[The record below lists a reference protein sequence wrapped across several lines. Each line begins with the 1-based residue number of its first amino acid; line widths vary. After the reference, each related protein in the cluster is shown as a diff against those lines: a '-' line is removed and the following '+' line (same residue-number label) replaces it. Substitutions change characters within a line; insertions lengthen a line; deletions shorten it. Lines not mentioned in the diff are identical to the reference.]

1 MSQSV
6 RIARHEWRMMTRSR
20 VAQIAVAVI
29 LLLSV
34 MATLTSMAQ
43 RSEANALRER
53 FQAQA
58 DAEFDGQ
65 PARHPHR
72 MVHYGHFVFRPV
84 PPLAAFDSGVESY
97 TGHTIFLEGHRQ
109 NSANFG
115 DVRQSSLLARF
126 GQMTPAFVL
135 QVLAPLVLII
145 VGFAAVARERES
157 GQLRLLSAQGV
168 SGAALARGKFMALS
182 ALTSVLLLPAAIGLT
197 WLVVA
202 QGAPLGAS
210 AGLLAG
216 YMLYLLLWVA
226 TVLWA
231 SAWAGDA
238 RRALMLLIALWA
250 VTSVLIP
257 RIAPDVA
264 LTLSPLPTRIETD
277 IAIQEDLRKIGDSH
291 NPDDP
296 HFAAFKARTL
306 AQYGVTRVEDLPVN
320 YRGLLAMEG
329 EKLTSRLFDDYAG
342 RQFAAQRAQS
352 QITLAFAAASPAVA
366 LRSLS
371 MALSGTDLEGHR
383 RFLSQAEAYRFATVQ
398 RLNALQAEA
407 VTYDDDSNRN
417 KDPEAAKRV
426 RLDAK
431 NWQDVPDFAYR
442 GPSLKEKFTAAL
454 PAALLLL
461 IWGLVAF
468 FLFRQTARHI
478 GEARA

>member
-1 MSQSV
+1 M
-6 RIARHEWRMMTRSR
+6 ILDICAPHARSR

-34 MATLTSMAQ
+34 LATLTSMAQ

-126 GQMTPAFVL
+126 GQTTPAFVL

-168 SGAALARGKFMALS
+168 GGAALARGKFMALS
-182 ALTSVLLLPAAIGLT
+182 ALAGVLLLPAALGLA
-197 WLVVA
+197 WLVA
-202 QGAPLGAS
+202 GQGAPLAAS
-210 AGLLAG
+210 VALLAG
-216 YMLYLLLWVA
+216 YALYLLLSVA
-226 TVLWA
+226 FVLWA
-231 SAWAGDA
+231 SAWASDA

-250 VTSVLIP
+250 VTTVLIP

-277 IAIQEDLRKIGDSH
+277 IAIQEDLRAIGDSH

-296 HFAAFKARTL
+296 HFAAFKQRTL
-306 AQYGVTRVEDLPVN
+306 DHYGVTKVEDLPVN

-329 EKLTSRLFDDYAG
+329 EKLTSRLFDHYAE

-352 QITLAFAAASPAVA
+352 QMTLAFATLSPAVA

-383 RFLSQAEAYRFATVQ
+383 RFLSQAEAYRFAIVQ
-398 RLNALQAEA
+398 RLNRLQAEA
-407 VTYDDDSNRN
+407 VTFADDSNRN
-417 KDPEAAKRV
+417 KDPEAGRRV
-426 RLDAK
+426 RLDTK
-431 NWQDVPDFAYR
+431 NWQDVPDFTYR
-442 GPSLKEKFTAAL
+442 APSMTEKFVAAL
-454 PAALLLL
+454 PAAVILLL
-461 IWGLVAF
+461 WGLAAL
-468 FLFRQTARHI
+468 FLYRRTARHI
-478 GEARA
+478 AEARA